1 MSAAPGAADGVPG
14 ESDDEGAAGRQ
25 RPAKYVTYNKYTDA
39 NEDLAR
45 DLYGADADSDEDDA
59 HGEDDVRCVD
69 LLACKPHVGLY
80 CKMCNFKFHVAA
92 FDVKVSANYRSA

>member
-69 LLACKPHVGLY
+69 LLACKPRVGHF
-80 CKMCNFKFHVAA
+80 CFKSSQMCNFKLLCH
-92 FDVKVSANYRSA
+92 SLRCESIR